1 MNHTKT
7 VSLRRAAEGASDD
20 RGPIG
25 RVIASSRKKPT
36 IRVVAAKAGV
46 AVSTVS
52 RYLNDDSV
60 SPQVKARLSRVIES
74 LGYKPSRTARNL
86 SLGLKGCIG
95 VVVDS
100 IQDPWFTQLLTGME
114 EELQSRDISLMLL
127 SLELRDTYD
136 PAIAFE
142 WIEERRVDGLII
154 AKCHRRDKALVKAAV
169 DAQLPI
175 VAVAPD
181 ETLTD
186 VAVVRADNIAAG
198 RTLGAHLAELGHTRV
213 AFAGGPRVS
222 VESRHRLQGL
232 REELAKR
239 GVQIARRTSAFV
251 PATTPK
257 KAPRLRRRSWGSRR
271 VQPRLCSAAT
281 LWQSAS
287 FGRRSSGA
295 SRSRGDLSVAAFDG
309 IPEGARSWPGLTTM
323 AQPMRE
329 MGRDACRRLFTAISA
344 AEERTIVQYSMTL
357 VVRESTAAPRTAS
370 SKIEERPART
380 DWSSHSI
387 DNVCRWWYKAAG
399 FLEPVP

>member
-1 MNHTKT
+1 MMRSA
-7 VSLRRAAEGASDD
+7 VR
-20 RGPIG
+20 
-25 RVIASSRKKPT
+25 ASSRKRPT

-46 AVSTVS
+46 AISTVS

-60 SPQVKARLSRVIES
+60 SPRMKARLSQVIES

-114 EELQSRDISLMLL
+114 EELQSRDTSLMLL

-142 WIEERRVDGLII
+142 WIDERRVDGLII
-154 AKCHRRDKALVKAAV
+154 AKCHRRDKALVSAAL
-169 DAQLPI
+169 DAQIPI
-175 VAVAPD
+175 VAIAPD

-186 VAVVRADNIAAG
+186 VSVLRADNIAAG
-198 RTLGAHLAELGHTRV
+198 RALGAHLAELGHQRV

-232 REELAKR
+232 REELGKR
-239 GVQIARRTSAFV
+239 GVQMRGEDICFRASYEAEEGAAFAEAFLQQPPRPTAVVLGDDALAIGFIRAAQQRGVQV
-251 PATTPK
+251 P
-257 KAPRLRRRSWGSRR
+257 
-271 VQPRLCSAAT
+271 
-281 LWQSAS
+281 
-287 FGRRSSGA
+287 
-295 SRSRGDLSVAAFDG
+295 GDLSVAGFDG

-329 MGRDACRRLFTAISA
+329 MGRDACRRLFRAITA
-344 AEERTIVQYSMTL
+344 AEERTTVLYSMTL
-357 VVRESTAAPRTAS
+357 VVRESTAAPRSAS
-370 SKIEERPART
+370 RP
-380 DWSSHSI
+380 
-387 DNVCRWWYKAAG
+387 
-399 FLEPVP
+399 

>member
-1 MNHTKT
+1 VKRSTP
-7 VSLRRAAEGASDD
+7 RRF
-20 RGPIG
+20 PL
-25 RVIASSRKKPT
+25 KKPT

-60 SPQVKARLSRVIES
+60 SPPMKARLSRVIAS

-95 VVVDS
+95 VTVDS

-136 PAIAFE
+136 PAIALE
-142 WIEERRVDGLII
+142 WIDERRVDGLII
-154 AKCHRRDKALVKAAV
+154 AKCHRRDTPLVTAAL

-181 ETLTD
+181 EMLTD
-186 VAVVRADNIAAG
+186 VAVLRADNIGAG

-213 AFAGGPRVS
+213 AFAGGPRAS

-232 REELAKR
+232 RDELGQRGIRMRKEDVSFCASYDAEEGAAFAETFLRQPAPPTAVVLGSDALAVGFIRAAQQR
-239 GVQIARRTSAFV
+239 GVQV
-251 PATTPK
+251 P
-257 KAPRLRRRSWGSRR
+257 
-271 VQPRLCSAAT
+271 
-281 LWQSAS
+281 
-287 FGRRSSGA
+287 
-295 SRSRGDLSVAAFDG
+295 GDLSVAAFDG

-329 MGRDACRRLFTAISA
+329 MGRDACRRLFTEISA
-344 AEERTIVQYSMTL
+344 AEDRTVVLYSMTL
-357 VVRESTAAPRTAS
+357 VVRESTAAPRTAF
-370 SKIEERPART
+370 RT
-380 DWSSHSI
+380 
-387 DNVCRWWYKAAG
+387 
-399 FLEPVP
+399 

>member
-1 MNHTKT
+1 MSHAKT
-7 VSLRRAAEGASDD
+7 AALSRATGSPPAAAGAAA
-20 RGPIG
+20 RAK
-25 RVIASSRKKPT
+25 RSSTGGSSPKKPT

-60 SPQVKARLSRVIES
+60 SPRLKARLSHVIAS

-114 EELQSRDISLMLL
+114 EELQSRDTSLMLL
-127 SLELRDTYD
+127 SLELKDRYD

-142 WIEERRVDGLII
+142 WIDDRRVDGLII
-154 AKCHRRDKALVKAAV
+154 AKCHRRDKALVRAALQ
-169 DAQLPI
+169 AQLPM
-175 VAVAPD
+175 VAIAPD
-181 ETLTD
+181 EALAN

-198 RTLGAHLAELGHTRV
+198 HALGKHLAGLGHRRV

-232 REELAKR
+232 REEL
-239 GVQIARRTSAFV
+239 
-251 PATTPK
+251 
-257 KAPRLRRRSWGSRR
+257 
-271 VQPRLCSAAT
+271 
-281 LWQSAS
+281 
-287 FGRRSSGA
+287 
-295 SRSRGDLSVAAFDG
+295 RSRGIGMREEDISFRASYEAEEGAVFAAAFLNQSVRPTAVVLGNDALAIGFIRAAQQRGIDVPGDLSVAGFDG

-344 AEERTIVQYSMTL
+344 APERITVQYPMTL
-357 VVRESTAAPRTAS
+357 VVRESTSAPRTS
-370 SKIEERPART
+370 SRR
-380 DWSSHSI
+380 
-387 DNVCRWWYKAAG
+387 
-399 FLEPVP
+399 

>member
-1 MNHTKT
+1 VKRSATRA
-7 VSLRRAAEGASDD
+7 SLL
-20 RGPIG
+20 
-25 RVIASSRKKPT
+25 KKPT

-60 SPQVKARLSRVIES
+60 SPLMKARLSQVIES

-142 WIEERRVDGLII
+142 WIDEHRVDGLII
-154 AKCHRRDKALVKAAV
+154 AKCHRRDKALVRAAL
-169 DAQLPI
+169 DAHLPI

-186 VAVVRADNIAAG
+186 VAILRADNRAAG
-198 RTLGAHLAELGHTRV
+198 RTLGAHLAELGHRRV
-213 AFAGGPRVS
+213 AFAGGPSVS

-232 REELAKR
+232 RAELGKR
-239 GVQIARRTSAFV
+239 GAEMRTEDVCFC
-251 PATTPK
+251 
-257 KAPRLRRRSWGSRR
+257 GSYDAEDGAAY
-271 VQPRLCSAAT
+271 AAT
-281 LWQSAS
+281 FLGQPTRPTAVVLGSDALAIG
-287 FGRRSSGA
+287 FIRAAQQRGA
-295 SRSRGDLSVAAFDG
+295 QVPGDLSVAAFDG
-309 IPEGARSWPGLTTM
+309 IPEAARSWPGLTTM

-329 MGRDACRRLFTAISA
+329 MGRDACRRLFTEISA
-344 AEERTIVQYSMTL
+344 AEQRTVVMYSMTL
-357 VVRESTAAPRTAS
+357 VVRESTGAPRTAS
-370 SKIEERPART
+370 RPP
-380 DWSSHSI
+380 
-387 DNVCRWWYKAAG
+387 G
-399 FLEPVP
+399 

>member
-1 MNHTKT
+1 MKR
-7 VSLRRAAEGASDD
+7 SALRGS
-20 RGPIG
+20 PL
-25 RVIASSRKKPT
+25 KKPT

-60 SPQVKARLSRVIES
+60 SPPMKARLSRVIES

-142 WIEERRVDGLII
+142 WIDERRVDGLII
-154 AKCHRRDKALVKAAV
+154 AKCHRRDKELVHAAL
-169 DAQLPI
+169 DAHLPI

-181 ETLTD
+181 ETLSD
-186 VAVVRADNIAAG
+186 VAVLRADNIAAG

-213 AFAGGPRVS
+213 AFAGGPSAS

-232 REELAKR
+232 RDELGKHGIRIRKEDVCFCPSYDAQEGAAYAETFLR
-239 GVQIARRTSAFV
+239 ERTRPTAVVLGSDALAIGFIRAAQQQGVHV
-251 PATTPK
+251 P
-257 KAPRLRRRSWGSRR
+257 
-271 VQPRLCSAAT
+271 
-281 LWQSAS
+281 
-287 FGRRSSGA
+287 
-295 SRSRGDLSVAAFDG
+295 GDLSVAAFDG

-329 MGRDACRRLFTAISA
+329 MGRDACRRLFTPIGA
-344 AEERTIVQYSMTL
+344 AKERTVLYSMTL
-357 VVRESTAAPRTAS
+357 VVRESTAAPR
-370 SKIEERPART
+370 PAPRT
-380 DWSSHSI
+380 
-387 DNVCRWWYKAAG
+387 
-399 FLEPVP
+399 

>member
-1 MNHTKT
+1 MFQ
-7 VSLRRAAEGASDD
+7 LRARQ
-20 RGPIG
+20 G
-25 RVIASSRKKPT
+25 RVQRRTVERSRYDHHVKRSAPRRPLPKKPT
-36 IRVVAAKAGV
+36 IRVVADTAGV

-60 SPQVKARLSRVIES
+60 SPPMRAHLSRVIES

-95 VVVDS
+95 VAVDS

-142 WIEERRVDGLII
+142 WIDERRVDGLII
-154 AKCHRRDKALVKAAV
+154 AKCHRRDNALVSAAL

-186 VAVVRADNIAAG
+186 VASLRADNIAAG
-198 RTLGAHLAELGHTRV
+198 RTLGAHLAELGHRRV
-213 AFAGGPRVS
+213 AFAGGPSVS
-222 VESRHRLQGL
+222 VESRHRLEGL
-232 REELAKR
+232 REELGARGIEMRKADVCFRASYDPEEGAAYAETFLRQPTRPTAVVLGSDALAIGFIRAAQQR
-239 GVQIARRTSAFV
+239 GVHV
-251 PATTPK
+251 PD
-257 KAPRLRRRSWGSRR
+257 
-271 VQPRLCSAAT
+271 
-281 LWQSAS
+281 
-287 FGRRSSGA
+287 
-295 SRSRGDLSVAAFDG
+295 DLSVAAFDG
-309 IPEGARSWPGLTTM
+309 IPEGARLWPGLTTM

-344 AEERTIVQYSMTL
+344 VEERTVVQYSMTL
-357 VVRESTAAPRTAS
+357 VIRESTAAPRTAS
-370 SKIEERPART
+370 T
-380 DWSSHSI
+380 T
-387 DNVCRWWYKAAG
+387 
-399 FLEPVP
+399 